1 MKIAYIDTSVDG
13 HHLAYLSALIGSN
26 KGESVLIVPE
36 RVDAVACKQYEYKT
50 AEGKKRTPKVY
61 LQWLREVHALVEK
74 EKPDI
79 VHFLYGD
86 LFYRFFGLG
95 LSLFRK
101 YRTVVTFHW
110 AKDGLLGRISTNLIC
125 RQIDDAVV
133 HSAYLQ
139 KSFNHCGAHNVTHIE
154 YPQFNAVSVDKKEAC
169 AFWGISPDIPTIA
182 CVGHTR
188 PDKGL
193 DILLEALLQVNTPF
207 QLLVAGKEDAFD
219 RAFIEE
225 KAKTYLDRVHL
236 CLRYLSDEEVGYA
249 FGACDIVALP
259 YRRVF
264 NGASG
269 PLGEGVWLGKCIIG
283 SDHGNLGDTISR
295 NHLGYTFESE
305 NPDDL
310 ASVLNTA
317 LSKPFVLDDLYQD
330 YKLSLRTE
338 NFIRSY
344 LKLYQKT

>member
-13 HHLAYLSALIGSN
+13 HHLAYLAALIGN
-26 KGESVLIVPE
+26 NEGESVLVVPQ
-36 RVDAVACKQYEYKT
+36 RVDSVACKQYVYQIV
-50 AEGKKRTPKVY
+50 EGKKRTPGVY
-61 LQWLREVHALVEK
+61 LRWLREVHALVEK

-101 YRTVVTFHW
+101 YRTIVTFHW

-125 RQIDDAVV
+125 RRIDDAVV

-139 KSFNHCGAHNVTHIE
+139 KRFNNYGAHNVTHVE
-154 YPQFNAVSVDKKEAC
+154 YPQFNVLSVDKQEAC

-193 DILLEALLQVNTPF
+193 DILLEALQQVDIPF

-295 NHLGYTFESE
+295 NHLGYTFEAE
-305 NPDDL
+305 NSSAL
-310 ASVLNTA
+310 ADILNVA
-317 LSKPFVLDDLYQD
+317 LCKPFCADAHYQS
-330 YKLSLRTE
+330 YRESLRTE
-338 NFIRSY
+338 AFVCSY
-344 LKLYQKT
+344 LKLYQN